1 MTENS
6 HTDIILV
13 TDGASR
19 GNPGPAARAYLIY
32 ENGILKKRSG
42 RYLGESTNNVA
53 EYTAVLEGLLEV
65 QTMNPG
71 SVTIISDSELVV
83 RQLQGRYRVRNA
95 ILSELYR
102 EVMTILDSF
111 PSYAV
116 CHSSRENPHIRL
128 ADALCN
134 EILDKNAKGDV
145 NP

>member
-1 MTENS
+1 MADNS

-32 ENGILKKRSG
+32 ENGIIKKREG
-42 RYLGESTNNVA
+42 RYLGETTNNVA

-65 QTMNPG
+65 QQFHPN
-71 SVTIISDSELVV
+71 SVAVISDSELVV
-83 RQLQGRYRVRNA
+83 RQLQGIYRVRNA
-95 ILSELYR
+95 VLSKLYG
-102 EVMTILDSF
+102 EVISILDSF

-134 EILDKNAKGDV
+134 EILDNHAQGI
-145 NP
+145 